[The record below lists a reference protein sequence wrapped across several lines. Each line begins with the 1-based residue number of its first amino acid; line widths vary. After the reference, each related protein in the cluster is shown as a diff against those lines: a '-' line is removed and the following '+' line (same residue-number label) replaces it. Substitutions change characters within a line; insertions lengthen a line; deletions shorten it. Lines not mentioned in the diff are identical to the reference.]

1 MYILSQG
8 GCVPLYV
15 MKRLDSLSGQSGK
28 GPGLTRGRDWP
39 CGKCSHSEKL
49 HKTRPAGFGGHRE
62 RDRAKAT
69 SRLSPGTRG
78 PWEGGRLMRGGL
90 SSSPGRTSGKPGR
103 CQDPPGILCPA
114 SVGAE
119 VAGGVM
125 WVVGSA
131 HSWDAMGWPGHPAS
145 RWHQEMKE
153 AAVGLPFPHSKAEK
167 DYRREVAQG
176 PHRHPASSRHFL
188 FRLFLWGLHERR
200 EATL

>member
-1 MYILSQG
+1 
-8 GCVPLYV
+8 

-39 CGKCSHSEKL
+39 CGKCSHSEKPL
-49 HKTRPAGFGGHRE
+49 KTRPAGFGGHRE

-69 SRLSPGTRG
+69 SRLSPGKRG

-90 SSSPGRTSGKPGR
+90 TSSPGRTSGKPGR

-114 SVGAE
+114 SAGAE

-131 HSWDAMGWPGHPAS
+131 HSWDAMGSQPLAPGDEGGSGWAALPTQQGREGLQRRGSTRPA
-145 RWHQEMKE
+145 Q
-153 AAVGLPFPHSKAEK
+153 
-167 DYRREVAQG
+167 
-176 PHRHPASSRHFL
+176 ASSQLKIFSL
-188 FRLFLWGLHERR
+188 
-200 EATL
+200 